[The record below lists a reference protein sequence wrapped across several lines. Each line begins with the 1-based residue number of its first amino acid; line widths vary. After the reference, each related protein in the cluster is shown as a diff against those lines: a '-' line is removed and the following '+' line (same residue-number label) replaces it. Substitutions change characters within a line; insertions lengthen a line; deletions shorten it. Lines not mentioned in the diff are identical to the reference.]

1 MNKKKY
7 QIIIFVY
14 QNLTKYLYKK
24 FAIQYLEKNGEKI
37 KFLNI
42 LKLVNKKVY
51 YEYKNEKKLKSRI
64 FKNIESYSELFNEIK
79 QGKSRILF
87 FNAAGNNNFA
97 MLIINIYLKIKQA
110 YGFKIISG
118 GTLIEE
124 KKLKVHEQLKK
135 LRYFKFNS
143 VLNFFKRK
151 FVLFLNSFFQPKLKF
166 QIVGSPKIFDPL
178 CKISIKSHSY
188 EYLGFLE
195 KKKHN
200 KKENYFL
207 FIDQARDHTFDHK
220 INFGKN
226 VFINKENYY
235 KSLSQLFSIIEKT
248 HKTKVVIAS
257 HHRRLGKFPYL
268 NKRKIIKNKTL
279 ELILKARGVI
289 THDSLATRYAIF
301 ANKPIIFIFNNDLKN
316 SRPEK
321 TKTIK
326 GISKI
331 LGSICLNLDLP
342 KKKITKIIF
351 SSKNLKIDKKKY
363 ENYIKRYL
371 VFPDKIQKLNPYIL
385 LTKKYNQYVEQN

>member
-1 MNKKKY
+1 M
-7 QIIIFVY
+7 
-14 QNLTKYLYKK
+14 
-24 FAIQYLEKNGEKI
+24 
-37 KFLNI
+37 
-42 LKLVNKKVY
+42 
-51 YEYKNEKKLKSRI
+51 
-64 FKNIESYSELFNEIK
+64 
-79 QGKSRILF
+79 
-87 FNAAGNNNFA
+87 
-97 MLIINIYLKIKQA
+97 
-110 YGFKIISG
+110 
-118 GTLIEE
+118 
-124 KKLKVHEQLKK
+124 
-135 LRYFKFNS
+135 
-143 VLNFFKRK
+143 
-151 FVLFLNSFFQPKLKF
+151 
-166 QIVGSPKIFDPL
+166 
-178 CKISIKSHSY
+178 
-188 EYLGFLE
+188 
-195 KKKHN
+195 
-200 KKENYFL
+200 

-226 VFINKENYY
+226 FFINKENYY

-257 HHRRLGKFPYL
+257 HHRRLGMFPYL

-301 ANKPIIFIFNNDLKN
+301 ANKPIIFIFKNDLKN

-326 GISKI
+326 GISKL

-385 LTKKYNQYVEQN
+385 LTKKYNQYVERN